1 MGNPLDRKLTIKCS
15 LEDYNAFTGLCHRK
29 KSTQREM
36 LSKLVHAYPNAEV
49 DERTQTEEVMP
60 KASVSS
66 IR

>member
-1 MGNPLDRKLTIKCS
+1 MSIPLQRKLTIKCS

-29 KSTQREM
+29 KSTQRAM
-36 LSKLVHAYPNAEV
+36 LSKLIAAYPDAEV
-49 DERTQTEEVMP
+49 DERIQTEEVMH